1 MQYFYDW
8 RVYWHQESISMTVAY
23 PMSIPYSWFHHMP
36 TLLVFSQ
43 VAEESDLF
51 NIPDLLL
58 VFFKSVGQITILE
71 PRCCLFKLS
80 FLQVWCDNGINW
92 RTYLIMFILHDLI
105 FWVNAWYVKEPKP
118 SGLSYPS
125 IIFLLKLRNIF
136 SRQNGEQSSLPI
148 FRPTPLKKSC
158 MLVPQASSTITTTS
172 RASDDVLVHGWK
184 RNSMLRGPS
193 LVSHKSVWKWTIPIC
208 GHLGN
213 RGWSNLGAFS
223 NSICSIRG
231 APKSQ
236 FASDAHPSGE
246 SQSWCC
252 RTSRFATTPI
262 LRFYVVYPA
271 SRADLALLFI
281 LLVMYIYI
289 YIYIYGLLI
298 HQRHPPWVLEYGSI
312 SPLRFLLLSPPGR
325 RNAADCFVSREN
337 SGVTPGIPW

>member
-1 MQYFYDW
+1 M
-8 RVYWHQESISMTVAY
+8 Y
-23 PMSIPYSWFHHMP
+23 PIFRHPNGQMRCPVDIEHV
-36 TLLVFSQ
+36 LL
-43 VAEESDLF
+43 
-51 NIPDLLL
+51 
-58 VFFKSVGQITILE
+58 
-71 PRCCLFKLS
+71 
-80 FLQVWCDNGINW
+80 
-92 RTYLIMFILHDLI
+92 
-105 FWVNAWYVKEPKP
+105 
-118 SGLSYPS
+118 GL
-125 IIFLLKLRNIF
+125 NIF
-136 SRQNGEQSSLPI
+136 SHQNGEQSSLPI

-184 RNSMLRGPS
+184 RNSMLRGPG

-262 LRFYVVYPA
+262 LRFYVVYLA
-271 SRADLALLFI
+271 YRADLALLFI

-289 YIYIYGLLI
+289 YIMDY
-298 HQRHPPWVLEYGSI
+298 
-312 SPLRFLLLSPPGR
+312 
-325 RNAADCFVSREN
+325 
-337 SGVTPGIPW
+337 

>member
-1 MQYFYDW
+1 MWKNQNPVDY
-8 RVYWHQESISMTVAY
+8 H
-23 PMSIPYSWFHHMP
+23 
-36 TLLVFSQ
+36 
-43 VAEESDLF
+43 
-51 NIPDLLL
+51 
-58 VFFKSVGQITILE
+58 IL
-71 PRCCLFKLS
+71 LS
-80 FLQVWCDNGINW
+80 FSYWNCDLGDVPHFQTPKWPNEVPRRHWTCSAGPEHIFPSKW
-92 RTYLIMFILHDLI
+92 RTI
-105 FWVNAWYVKEPKP
+105 KP
-118 SGLSYPS
+118 SY
-125 IIFLLKLRNIF
+125 FQTN
-136 SRQNGEQSSLPI
+136 
-148 FRPTPLKKSC
+148 PLKKSC

-184 RNSMLRGPS
+184 RNSMLRGPG

-271 SRADLALLFI
+271 YRADLALLFI
-281 LLVMYIYI
+281 LLVM
-289 YIYIYGLLI
+289 
-298 HQRHPPWVLEYGSI
+298 
-312 SPLRFLLLSPPGR
+312 
-325 RNAADCFVSREN
+325 
-337 SGVTPGIPW
+337 